1 MARGIKGLHPLV
13 LIIYITIILI
23 GLMVFRDI
31 GFLVVGLGALIINLF
46 VIEEEETLKQSAK
59 GLIIMSLVIIILNP
73 IFNHRG
79 ETILFYFY
87 GQQITLEA
95 VIIGVQNALSL
106 SAILILFM
114 LLNKILSMDGLL
126 FLLTKLSKRWAMLI
140 MISLNFVPSLRNKV
154 QNMQEVQAT
163 KRVVA
168 EGEHPISAAKTAIVF
183 IEALLNQSLEDAMIA
198 ADSMTARGY
207 GSTGRSHYHNYS
219 FYLLDWLV
227 LMGIIVGFIFMLL
240 AYQSTIIW
248 ALICLTPTL
257 VEGSE
262 RLKWLFYQ

>member
-13 LIIYITIILI
+13 LIVYITIILI

-31 GFLVVGLGALIINLF
+31 MFLIVGLVALIINLF
-46 VIEEEETLKQSAK
+46 AIEEMETIKQGAK
-59 GLIIMSLVIIILNP
+59 GLLIMNVVIIILNP
-73 IFNHRG
+73 LFNRRG

-87 GQQITLEA
+87 GQQVTLEA
-95 VIIGVQNALSL
+95 VLIGVQNALSL

-140 MISLNFVPSLRNKV
+140 MISLNFVPALRNKV
-154 QNMQEVQAT
+154 QNMQEVQVT
-163 KRVVA
+163 KRVVDDD
-168 EGEHPISAAKTAIVF
+168 EHPISAAKTGMVF

-207 GSTGRSHYHNYS
+207 GSAERSHYHNYS

-227 LMGIIVGFIFMLL
+227 LSGIIAGFLFMLL
-240 AYQSTIIW
+240 AQQSTIIW
-248 ALICLTPTL
+248 ALVCLTPTL